1 MASKMTSTARSAG
14 PTDPA
19 EKASS
24 AVGLGAAL
32 TFGAL
37 GAVAVWIGWLELAP
51 ALGFP
56 RVSPA
61 GVVNGTLG
69 MASDAPLGWAVLIGG
84 LAGLAAGFVV
94 ATAGGLS
101 RPGLL
106 SGATYGLVLWLLTGA
121 ILMPLMGMWSPAAS
135 APSADAVTAMQGAS
149 EPHPALMRETF
160 MMLHLGVRAPIGALI
175 AWVLFGGALGAT
187 SLRLSDTRRRKPR
200 AVSSG

>member
-37 GAVAVWIGWLELAP
+37 GAVAAWIGWLELAP
-51 ALGFP
+51 TLGFP
-56 RVSPA
+56 RLSPA
-61 GVVNGTLG
+61 GMLNRILG
-69 MASDAPLGWAVLIGG
+69 MASDAPLGWAVLIAG
-84 LAGLAAGFVV
+84 LAGLAAGFVL
-94 ATAGGLS
+94 AAARGLS

-121 ILMPLMGMWSPAAS
+121 ILMPLMGMWSPAVS
-135 APSADAVTAMQGAS
+135 APSSDALMQGVS
-149 EPHPALMRETF
+149 EPQPALMRETF

-175 AWVLFGGALGAT
+175 AWQLFGGVLGAA
-187 SLRLSDTRRRKPR
+187 SSRLPDTRGLRRR